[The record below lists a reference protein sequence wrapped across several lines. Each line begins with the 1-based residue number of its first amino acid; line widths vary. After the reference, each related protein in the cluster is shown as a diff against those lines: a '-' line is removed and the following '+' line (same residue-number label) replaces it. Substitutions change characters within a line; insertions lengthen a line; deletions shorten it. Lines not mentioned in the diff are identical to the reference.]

1 MAVVEQ
7 TVSLSQE
14 TVARIQRE
22 LASRDLG
29 GWLLFNFRGTNPV
42 ASKVLGLSPLMTRR
56 YLVLIPREGTPVAL
70 THRIE
75 QQPWTGWIGEN
86 RPYAGW
92 EELEERLRVL
102 LSGVGRVAMEY
113 SPGNAVPTV
122 DYVPGGVLELVRS
135 AGAEV
140 VSSAE
145 LVTTFYSPWSGADL
159 ESHRRSAMVLKET
172 ALAAF
177 RRVGEAVR
185 AGERI
190 TEYDV
195 RQWVEGELKRR
206 GVPVGAEAIVAVN
219 ANAANPH
226 YAPTAAQHHDIREG
240 DLLLID
246 LFGKEND
253 ETVYADQTWMAY
265 VGAEI
270 PERIQALWR
279 TLREAR
285 EAALSL
291 VQERLGAGERVTG
304 AEVDDAARGVLARD
318 GHAGHVLHRTGHSI
332 DRTLHGS
339 GPNVDNLETR
349 DVRLLVPG
357 IGFSVEP
364 GIYIAGDV
372 GLRTEVDV
380 FIGPD
385 GPEVTPPGRQ
395 EELFALLGAGVPA

>member
-1 MAVVEQ
+1 MAVVEE
-7 TVSLSQE
+7 TVSLSPE
-14 TVARIQRE
+14 TVARIQQ
-22 LASRDLG
+22 ALG
-29 GWLLFNFRGTNPV
+29 ARGIDGWLLFNFRGTNPV
-42 ASKVLGLSPLMTRR
+42 ATKVLGLSPLMTRR
-56 YLVLIPREGTPVAL
+56 YLVFIPARGTPVAL
-70 THRIE
+70 THKIE

-86 RPYAGW
+86 RTYAGW
-92 EELEERLRVL
+92 QELEQRLGEL
-102 LSGVGRVAMEY
+102 LGGVAKVAMEY

-122 DYVPGGVLELVRS
+122 DYVPGGVLEMVRA
-135 AGAEV
+135 AGPEV

-145 LVTTFYSPWSGADL
+145 LVTTFYSPWSDADL
-159 ESHRRSAMVLKET
+159 LSHRRSAQVLKET
-172 ALAAF
+172 ALQAF
-177 RRVGEAVR
+177 RRVADAVR
-185 AGERI
+185 GGERI

-195 RQWVEGELKRR
+195 RQWVEGELHRR
-206 GVPVGAEAIVAVN
+206 GVPIGAEAIVAVN

-226 YAPTAAQHHDIREG
+226 YAPTVAQSSEIGEG

-246 LFGKEND
+246 LFGKENE

-270 PERIQALWR
+270 PERIQQLWS

-285 EAALSL
+285 EAAIATIE
-291 VQERLGAGERVTG
+291 QRLGAGQGVSG
-304 AEVDDAARGVLARD
+304 AEVHDAANAVLVRD
-318 GHAGHVLHRTGHSI
+318 GHERHILHRTGHSI

-349 DVRLLVPG
+349 DVRQLVPG

-385 GPEVTPPGRQ
+385 GAEVTPPGRQ

>member
-1 MAVVEQ
+1 MAVVAQ
-7 TVSLSQE
+7 TVSLTEE
-14 TVARIQRE
+14 TVARMQEALRAQGI
-22 LASRDLG
+22 D
-29 GWLLFNFRGTNPV
+29 GWLFFNFRGGNPV
-42 ASKVLGLSPLMTRR
+42 ASKILGLSPQMTRR
-56 YLVLIPREGTPVAL
+56 YAVLVPAEGTPVAL

-86 RPYAGW
+86 RPYASW
-92 EELEERLRVL
+92 RELEGRLREL
-102 LSGVGRVAMEY
+102 LAGVGRVAMEY

-122 DYVPGGVLELVRS
+122 DYVPGGVLELVRA
-135 AGAEV
+135 AGPEV

-145 LVTTFYSPWSGADL
+145 LVTTFYSPWTAEDL
-159 ESHRRSAMVLKET
+159 ESHRRSAGILRET
-172 ALAAF
+172 VREAF
-177 RRVGEAVR
+177 RRVAAAVQS
-185 AGERI
+185 GGVE
-190 TEYDV
+190 TEWSI
-195 RQWVEGELKRR
+195 RQWVEGELQRR
-206 GVPVGAEAIVAVN
+206 GVRIGAEAIVAVN

-226 YAPTAAQHHDIREG
+226 YAPTAEKHDEIRRG

-246 LFGKEND
+246 LFGKEHD

-265 VGAEI
+265 VGDEI
-270 PERIQALWR
+270 PEHFGALWT
-279 TLREAR
+279 TLHAAR
-285 EAALSL
+285 EAAISL
-291 VQERLGAGERVTG
+291 LEERWAAGEPVSG
-304 AEVDDAARGVLARD
+304 AEVHDAANEVLVRD
-318 GHAGHVLHRTGHSI
+318 GHGDHILHRTGHSI

-349 DVRLLVPG
+349 DVRMLVPG

-395 EELFALLGAGVPA
+395 HQLFALLGAGLPE

>member
-7 TVSLSQE
+7 TVSLSEE
-14 TVARIQRE
+14 TVGRIQRE
-22 LASRDLG
+22 LAARGLD

-42 ASKVLGLSPLMTRR
+42 ATKLLGLSPLMTRR
-56 YLVLIPREGTPVAL
+56 YLVFIPRQGRPVAI
-70 THRIE
+70 THKIE

-92 EELEERLRVL
+92 QELEERLREL
-102 LSGVGRVAMEY
+102 LGGVGKVAMEY

-122 DYVPGGVLELVRS
+122 DYVPAGALELVRA
-135 AGAEV
+135 AGPEV

-145 LVTTFYSPWSGADL
+145 LVTTFYSPWSEADL
-159 ESHRRSAMVLKET
+159 ESHRRSAQVLKET
-172 ALAAF
+172 ALQAF

-195 RQWVEGELKRR
+195 RRWVEGELVRR
-206 GVPVGAEAIVAVN
+206 GVPIGAEAIVAVN

-226 YAPTAAQHHDIREG
+226 YAPTATQSSEIGEG

-246 LFGKEND
+246 LFGKENED
-253 ETVYADQTWMAY
+253 TVYADQTWMAY
-265 VGAEI
+265 VGSEI
-270 PERIQALWR
+270 PERIQRLWT
-279 TLREAR
+279 TLRAAR
-285 EAALSL
+285 EAAIATL
-291 VQERLGAGERVTG
+291 EGRWAAGEPVTG
-304 AEVDDAARGVLARD
+304 AEVHDAANDVLVRG
-318 GHAGHVLHRTGHSI
+318 GHAEHILHRTGHSI

-349 DVRLLVPG
+349 DIRQLVPG

-395 EELFALLGAGVPA
+395 HDLFALLGAGVPG